1 MRVIVLADTHLTPT
15 SKRGLPTGCVELLAA
30 ADAVIHAGDVTT
42 RHLLDELAAFAPVH
56 AVLGNN
62 DVELVDELPEVLEIE
77 LGGVA
82 VAVLHDS
89 GASKG
94 RPARMRRRFPSADL
108 VIFGHSHIPMLVEGE
123 AGQRLCNPGSPTQR
137 RRQPHHTVAVL
148 DLEDGRIAAAE
159 LVVVDP

>member
-1 MRVIVLADTHLTPT
+1 MRVVVLADTHLTPT
-15 SKRGLPTGCVELLAA
+15 SKRRLPPRCIELLAE

-42 RHLLDELAAFAPVH
+42 RDLLAELAGFAPVH

-62 DVELVDELPEVLEIE
+62 DVELVDELPEVLELE

-94 RPARMRRRFPSADL
+94 RAARMRRRFPAAD
-108 VIFGHSHIPMLVEGE
+108 VVVFGHSHIPMLVEGE
-123 AGQRLCNPGSPTQR
+123 DGQRLCNPGSPTQR